1 MNGHVGLILDGDC
14 SIFAWIEETSA
25 SWFFIMNEDKT
36 VFDHL
41 DIREDVDPRGLA
53 TKSKERERFEWL
65 EIPKS
70 KAYTRR
76 FKTEAR
82 AVQSKRCPRCGWLDT
97 AVVLECFR
105 CGYDFETN
113 AMHLDFF
120 QKEKIDL
127 PEVEVKVD
135 MSFQQVFSQKRYD
148 RYEDYL
154 LRLEAEHL
162 NLISGFDRLISIN
175 DANIT
180 HYDYQINTALEALK
194 RMRGQVLL
202 ADEVGLGKTI
212 EAGLIAKEL
221 IERNLAK
228 NILILTPASLVGQWQ
243 DELLVKFGEHFK
255 IPESEDDWRETKLI
269 ASIDLAKR
277 KQAANIILSREFDL
291 LIVDEAHRLKHRGTI
306 GFKFVNQIKKKYVLL
321 LTATPVHNDLTEL
334 YSLITILKPGLF
346 GTIRSFKRKF
356 MMKEDP
362 RLPNNE
368 DQLKH
373 ILNDVMIRNR
383 RDKVGIS
390 LPPRRAAIYHLEL
403 SEAEQDLYFQ
413 VSDYI
418 RDEFR
423 QDTSYDAHILSL
435 VTLQREVCSSPQATR
450 MSLERFMKRNY
461 PEKTKVKLQQFIDL
475 CNAVPMSR
483 KSKATIEIL
492 SKFPEKTI
500 VFVEFIETMKQ
511 LQKELEAAGYSVELF
526 HGGLAGTRARREAIE
541 RFRTDKQILIS
552 TQAGGEGLNLQ
563 FCRQIINYDL
573 PWNPMRV
580 EQRIGRVHRL
590 GQEREVFVFNL
601 SVHRTVESRI
611 LELLSNKIRMFEL
624 VIGEL
629 DMILGDIEDEKTFE
643 QQVIDVFLKSG
654 SDAEMNHRFEQL
666 GNELS
671 HVRKHY
677 EKVRENAEILSDVM
691 DV

>member
-1 MNGHVGLILDGDC
+1 MEKTEKT
-14 SIFAWIEETSA
+14 IFDSLEIPSEDAGNVKVKAVQAAKSA
-25 SWFFIMNEDKT
+25 
-36 VFDHL
+36 
-41 DIREDVDPRGLA
+41 
-53 TKSKERERFEWL
+53 KSRERFEWI
-65 EIPKS
+65 EIEQPKQFT
-70 KAYTRR
+70 KR
-76 FKTEAR
+76 FKTEGK
-82 AVQSKRCPRCGWLDT
+82 AVKSKRCPRCGWLDQ
-97 AVVLECFR
+97 ASVNECFR

-113 AMHLDFF
+113 EMHLDFF
-120 QKEKIDL
+120 KKENIEL
-127 PEVEVKVD
+127 PPIEIKVD
-135 MSFQQVFSQKRYD
+135 MSFQNLFSQKQYNTID
-148 RYEDYL
+148 EYT
-154 LRLEAEHL
+154 LRLEAEKI
-162 NLISGFDRLISIN
+162 NLISGFDRLISVN

-180 HYDYQINTALEALK
+180 HYDYQINTALESLR

-243 DELLVKFGEHFK
+243 DEMLVKFGEHFT
-255 IPESEDDWRETKLI
+255 IPEKPDHWREPRII

-277 KQAANIILSREFDL
+277 NEAANIVLSREFDL

-306 GFKFVNQIKKKYVLL
+306 GFKFVNKIKKKYVLL

-373 ILNDVMIRNR
+373 ILNEVMIRNR

-390 LPPRRAAIYHLEL
+390 LPPRRAAVYYLEL
-403 SEAEQDLYFQ
+403 SETERELYNE
-413 VSDYI
+413 VTNYV
-418 RDEFR
+418 REEFR
-423 QDTSYDAHILSL
+423 KETSFEVHILSL
-435 VTLQREVCSSPQATR
+435 ITLQREVCSSPQATR
-450 MSLERFMKRNY
+450 HTLQNFLKRSY
-461 PEKTKVKLQQFIDL
+461 PEKTKEKLLYFVRL
-475 CNAVPMSR
+475 CESIPMSR

-492 SKFPEKTI
+492 KKFPDKTI
-500 VFVEFIETMKQ
+500 IFVEFIDTMKQ
-511 LQKELEAAGYSVELF
+511 LKMELEREGFSVELF
-526 HGGLAGTRARREAIE
+526 HGGLAGTQARKEAIE
-541 RFRTDKQILIS
+541 QFRTKKQILIS

-590 GQEREVFVFNL
+590 GQEQEVFVFNL
-601 SVHRTVESRI
+601 SVQETIEARI
-611 LELLSNKIRMFEL
+611 LELLNNKIRMFEL

-629 DMILGDIEDEKTFE
+629 DMILGDVETDKTFE
-643 QQVIDVFLKSG
+643 QQLIDIFLRSATDDDMKKQ
-654 SDAEMNHRFEQL
+654 FEHF
-666 GNELS
+666 GDELA

-677 EKVRENAEILSDVM
+677 DKVRENAEILSDIV

>member
-1 MNGHVGLILDGDC
+1 MTDRDDKSFFESIEVPQEGHR
-14 SIFAWIEETSA
+14 ETVTPSSEPA
-25 SWFFIMNEDKT
+25 KSDK
-36 VFDHL
+36 
-41 DIREDVDPRGLA
+41 
-53 TKSKERERFEWL
+53 ERFEWL
-65 EIPKS
+65 EIPS
-70 KAYTRR
+70 PKAFTQR

-82 AVQSKRCPRCGWLDT
+82 AVTSKRCPRCGWLDRST
-97 AVVLECFR
+97 VVECFR
-105 CGYDFETN
+105 CGYDFHTN
-113 AMHLDFF
+113 DMHLDFF
-120 QKEKIDL
+120 KQEDIEL
-127 PEVEVKVD
+127 PTVDIKVD
-135 MSFQQVFSQKRYD
+135 MSFEKILSRRSYD
-148 RYEDYL
+148 TLAVYQ
-154 LRLEAEHL
+154 LRLEAERL
-162 NLISGFDRLISIN
+162 SLISGFDRLISVN

-180 HYDYQINTALEALK
+180 HYDYQINTALEALQ

-228 NILILTPASLVGQWQ
+228 TILILTPASLVGQWQ
-243 DELLVKFGEHFK
+243 DEMFVKFGESFVV
-255 IPESEDDWRETKLI
+255 PQSAEDWKKPKLI
-269 ASIDLAKR
+269 ASIDFAKR
-277 KQAANIILSREFDL
+277 KEGSSEVLSREFDL

-306 GFKFVNQIKKKYVLL
+306 GFKFVNRIKKKYVLL

-356 MMKEDP
+356 MMKDDP

-373 ILNDVMIRNR
+373 ILQEVMIRNR

-390 LPPRRAAIYHLEL
+390 LPPRRAATYHLEL
-403 SEAEQDLYFQ
+403 SDVEKELYRQ
-413 VSDYI
+413 VTDYV

-423 QDTSYDAHILSL
+423 RDADVGTHALSL
-435 VTLQREVCSSPQATR
+435 ITLQREVCSSPQATR
-450 MSLERFMKRNY
+450 HTLQNLLKRDY
-461 PEKTKVKLQQFIDL
+461 AVRTKDRLDHFVGL
-475 CNAVPMSR
+475 CDAVTVSR
-483 KSKATIEIL
+483 KSAATIEL
-492 SKFPEKTI
+492 LKRFPDKTI
-500 VFVEFIETMKQ
+500 IFVEFIDTMKQ
-511 LQKELEAAGYSVELF
+511 LKTELEKEGFSVELF
-526 HGGLAGTRARREAIE
+526 HGGLAGTQARRDAIH
-541 RFRTDKQILIS
+541 RFRDSKQILIS

-590 GQEREVFVFNL
+590 GQEKDVFVFNL
-601 SVHRTVESRI
+601 SVAQTIEARI

-629 DMILGDIEDEKTFE
+629 DIILGDIEEDKSFE
-643 QQVIDVFLKSG
+643 QKLIDIFLRTRSE
-654 SDAEMNHRFEQL
+654 AEMAQKFEHF
-666 GNELS
+666 GDELYRA
-671 HVRKHY
+671 RKKY
-677 EKVRENAEILSDVM
+677 EKVRENQEILSDLV